1 MDRERIRRL
10 MMAHMDGELDDADR
24 RELEE
29 ALADSPELRAE
40 LARLEDLGRRLSGV
54 RLRDPADEVLE
65 ELDRTLAK
73 RAGLPL
79 GWLLVVAGTLVLLVW
94 SLGAWLL
101 DPALPALLRWAGGA
115 VLLGLLLLFLV
126 KARER
131 WIEYRRDPYRDVVR

>member
-1 MDRERIRRL
+1 MDRERARRL
-10 MMAHMDGELDDADR
+10 MMAHMDGELDGAER

-29 ALADSPELRAE
+29 ALAASPELRAE
-40 LARLEDLGRRLSGV
+40 LGRLEELGRRLSGV
-54 RLRDPADEVLE
+54 RLRDPADDVIE
-65 ELDRTLAK
+65 ELDRTLTK
-73 RAGLPL
+73 RAGLPV
-79 GWLLVVAGTLVLLVW
+79 GWLLVVAGTLALLIW

-101 DPALPALLRWAGGA
+101 DPTLPALLRWAGGA

>member
-10 MMAHMDGELDDADR
+10 MMAHMDGELDDAER

-29 ALADSPELRAE
+29 ALAASPELRAE

-54 RLRDPADEVLE
+54 RLRDPADDVLE